1 MRTAAVVELAV
12 GEDAEQ
18 RRLSGVDVADDGDA
32 DFHCQQTQRYR
43 YPSTVANFRR
53 MYLERRRQM
62 LEIDLQLKKYEKSA
76 RKRVKESTCCRETNN
91 EQMK

>member
-1 MRTAAVVELAV
+1 
-12 GEDAEQ
+12 
-18 RRLSGVDVADDGDA
+18 
-32 DFHCQQTQRYR
+32 
-43 YPSTVANFRR
+43 
-53 MYLERRRQM
+53 M